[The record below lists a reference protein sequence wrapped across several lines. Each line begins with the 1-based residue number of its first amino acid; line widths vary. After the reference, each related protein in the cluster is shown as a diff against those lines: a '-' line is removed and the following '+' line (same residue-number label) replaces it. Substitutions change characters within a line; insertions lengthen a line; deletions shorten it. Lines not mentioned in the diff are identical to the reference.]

1 MLIVSG
7 IIFSTY
13 GIFSLLTTWN
23 GDGSF
28 EWPTVVILIIGIT
41 LLPVGRMIKKQQL
54 KSICN
59 HLGIYIDKKKDD
71 VVKLHFNDRYGWHLY
86 MTQNRSKTLLARLKN
101 LSSNEKPTITP
112 KYVQYVCTSFCK
124 VVDIQ
129 LN

>member
-1 MLIVSG
+1 LIVNNSLDNVLIVSG

-54 KSICN
+54 KKDTSLEI
-59 HLGIYIDKKKDD
+59 LTKKHNNGEISDEEFD
-71 VVKLHFNDRYGWHLY
+71 VGFKKF
-86 MTQNRSKTLLARLKN
+86 S
-101 LSSNEKPTITP
+101 
-112 KYVQYVCTSFCK
+112 
-124 VVDIQ
+124 
-129 LN
+129 